1 MWNESSDLSNT
12 SPTAAVRTALARFA
26 NETGPR
32 VEANRANDDAYW
44 QLVALAYFA
53 ARLSKAAQRA
63 RARSQDLV
71 PPNVERALKNFLG
84 EHGLDRITG
93 GQQVEAGWDDTPP
106 DIIEW
111 TTRILTPG
119 ATE

>member
-1 MWNESSDLSNT
+1 MWNESNDLANT
-12 SPTAAVRTALARFA
+12 SSTAAVRNALARFA

-32 VEANRANDDAYW
+32 VEADRASDDAYW

-53 ARLSKAAQRA
+53 ARLSRAALQA

-71 PPNVERALKNFLG
+71 PPNVERLLKDFLG

-93 GQQVEAGWDDTPP
+93 GEQVEAGWDDTPP

-111 TTRILTPG
+111 TTRILKPG
-119 ATE
+119 ASE